1 MYEKLI
7 VQVICDKEI
16 GTAFYVA
23 PDLLLTAWHTVESFK
38 KDGNNVVKAVGG
50 DLKFVVDKIYK
61 NADVAVLKVQGKT
74 SKEYLPLLSHH
85 IRIGENCITFG
96 YPDTAKLKGLRV
108 NGNIKQKVLDSTADY
123 NLLTD
128 DTGDSFNYSGMSG
141 APVFQGD
148 NVVGVVIEQIGNSLN
163 LVSVQKLNDIQEDGY
178 LPIETE
184 QGVTTIPASIARD
197 VEASQPNF
205 EVIQALDERLTE
217 RSSKWVL
224 LYGSPGCGK
233 TTLTAYFESEYEN
246 LEILGR
252 FFFKVP
258 NDTRSRAE
266 RCSQGFFVNWLETIY
281 ANRTGAELV
290 KSSFEDKRNG
300 IAGWLRVISRVLL
313 NEGKQGVI
321 FIDGLDELSTEN
333 GNRVDDILSLIPDTL
348 PDNISIVLSCI
359 TKEILPASVIG
370 RIAADDYI
378 EVTPLNMA
386 ACESF
391 IQENSGEWPKPYTFI
406 QAVAVKTEG
415 HPLYMNYLC
424 RYISETFNE
433 TTKECELNDWLISLP
448 TISGDIRSYYE
459 AVWKKA
465 DPKGVVFEVL
475 ALLSQTRGPVKEE
488 HLIGMMKNPNPFEF
502 KSFTKEF
509 LHLLKE
515 KDSDVYEIY
524 HSSFRLFI
532 TGNLSTIISYTNDQ
546 IAAYCDAH
554 KEQIYSIENHLH
566 HVVNGSN
573 VRKGLAMCN
582 QNWADQCAINDVS
595 PDLIMHDIKE
605 CLSLAVDNNL
615 PIEVV
620 RLMLL
625 AQRIEMRCDSIMVDN
640 AKVVADIKI
649 LMGKPAV
656 ALKYLVRDNSL
667 LVNIDTAISY
677 LRCLFELG
685 YDDEAYTL
693 LCAIEATI
701 RKEINEN
708 IGKKSIPYVL
718 VLKGQLIV
726 EGILAGYEDPAH
738 LPSYLNFLNRLIEG
752 KDEEAIKMK
761 SMIREMI
768 LAYHISNE
776 LRSGKKIDIG
786 QHLKEYE
793 IDWNE
798 VFLMFFIKV
807 IALYDYTDTGLHAI
821 GQNEAYNDCLRQVE
835 EAMLS
840 HTFKFCEDELKVL
853 PSWLIDKKI
862 RMDIVQKILKD
873 YGPNPGSFVFRKDNG
888 VDVDADS
895 LNHFYQESL
904 YLAYLNEELTC
915 PALNRNYHSDISWAR
930 YIEALVARTAYVNGV
945 LYRKR
950 AVGEDYQG
958 MYAAV
963 KEIIDY
969 MDFSFEQRVRW
980 KRSYLLPEELIPFVY
995 DKLAEIYKEFFVDK
1009 LNDFMAHLQNRMSD
1023 QLSLYREG
1031 YCAILIRLTVIFA
1044 PSEQTRRIALYLA
1057 DEAVKYIEY
1066 AVQNRSER
1074 CGYLLQICREYA
1086 LMGENDKATVVYHEV
1101 IRSSMGPE
1109 WYKEAQLEFI
1119 NRFKS
1124 LDVAFDK
1131 KQIAHLAA
1139 IFEEASGEMTFQRYI
1154 RQQKN
1159 TFVATIAK
1167 TSSLKDAIAYY
1178 KFETLPAADRI
1189 VKNAEEWKVDMPKV
1203 GEGYEL
1209 GCNHLIEASAICQ
1222 LLEECKEVSP
1232 YIRYSISELFWDNW
1246 DKMHNDY
1253 QYAELHSDIFTVL
1266 GENKVQEVLLPR
1278 MAEYFIDEYNHDGK
1292 GDYLNE
1298 LERLQI
1304 PTAILDELEG
1314 KLEELG
1320 YKWERASKNRKNYV
1334 IEEERIDKLS
1344 DLPTCQA
1351 VLEKCRKD
1359 IVSPLGSY
1367 WYSLSEII
1375 SPLIR
1380 KTDLS
1385 FNELFEVVTG
1395 HYDINV
1401 RPSAEQFEKFNWFV
1415 GKLEE
1420 TDKDEQMIHLLIW
1433 FVLHPD
1439 RTISSRAFE
1448 SICWLVKYD
1457 ERVIDCLIDEVV
1469 SPSEIGL
1476 ATQASAV
1483 LLEMA
1488 KDNPDR
1494 VLAHTKMKD
1503 NETQLLHIPLFSV
1516 SRNLYEMAKI
1526 FAEECG
1532 YADLLNEL
1540 KSVIPESLPD
1550 RGDVWI
1556 DFEDKMFVEHKID
1569 KLNNLN
1575 VTGKDFATQYLDEV
1589 HAMTKNGSI
1598 KMLIRS
1604 DVYVQR
1610 SFYLDYSPKGRYSR
1624 IMENLFDRI
1633 LYSKVDNARAS
1644 HVYYA
1649 INDF

>member
-1 MYEKLI
+1 MMENLI
-7 VQVICDKEI
+7 VQVICDREV
-16 GTAFYVA
+16 GTTFYVA
-23 PDLLLTAWHTVESFK
+23 PNLLLTAWHTVASFK
-38 KDGNNVVKAVGG
+38 DDGYNVLKDIEG
-50 DLKFVVDKIYK
+50 DLTFVVEKIFEE
-61 NADVAVLKVQGKT
+61 ADVAVLKVLGRT
-74 SKEYLPLLSHH
+74 SEKCLSLLSHH
-85 IRIGENCITFG
+85 IRIGEHCNTFG
-96 YPDTAKLKGLRV
+96 YPDTAKLKGQRI

-123 NLLTD
+123 NLQTD
-128 DTGDSFNYSGMSG
+128 DTRDCLNYSGMSG
-141 APVFQGD
+141 APVCQD
-148 NVVGVVIEQIGNSLN
+148 DYIVGVVIEQTGNSLN
-163 LVSVQKLNDIQEDGY
+163 FVSIQKLNEIQEEGY

-184 QGVTTIPASIARD
+184 PGVTTIPTSIARD

-205 EVIQALDERLTE
+205 EVIQALDERLAD
-217 RSSKWVL
+217 RSSKWIL

-233 TTLTAYFESEYEN
+233 TTLTACFESKDEN
-246 LEILGR
+246 VEVLGR

-266 RCSQGFFVNWLETIY
+266 RCSQGFFVNWLETVY
-281 ANRTGAELV
+281 ANLTGAELV
-290 KSSFEDKRNG
+290 KSSFEDKRNK
-300 IAGWLRVISRVLL
+300 IAGWLSMINCVLL
-313 NEGKQGVI
+313 SKGKRGVI
-321 FIDGLDELSTEN
+321 FIDGLDELSTES
-333 GNRVDDILSLIPDTL
+333 GNRVDDFLSLIPDTL

-370 RIAADDYI
+370 RIAADNYI

-391 IQENSGEWPKPYTFI
+391 IQENSGEWSKPYSFI

-433 TTKECELNDWLISLP
+433 TTKEYELNDWLISLP
-448 TISGDIRSYYE
+448 TIGGDIRSYYE

-475 ALLSQTRGPVKEE
+475 ALLSQTRGPIEEE
-488 HLIGMMKNPNPFEF
+488 HLIGMMKSPNPFEF
-502 KSFTKEF
+502 KSVTKEF
-509 LHLLKE
+509 RHLLKE

-532 TGNLSTIISYTNDQ
+532 TGNLSTIINYTNDQ

-566 HVVNGSN
+566 HVVNGSD
-573 VRKGLAMCN
+573 VKKGLSMCN
-582 QNWADQCAINDVS
+582 QNWADQCAMKDVS
-595 PDLIMHDIKE
+595 PDLVMHDIKE
-605 CLSLAVDNNL
+605 CLSLAVDNIF

-625 AQRIEMRCDSIMVDN
+625 AQRIETRCDLIMVEN

-667 LVNIDTAISY
+667 LISIDTAISY

-685 YDDEAYTL
+685 YEDAAYTL
-693 LCAIEATI
+693 SCAIDAAI
-701 RKEINEN
+701 RKQINEN
-708 IGKKSIPYVL
+708 IGKKSSPYIF
-718 VLKGQLIV
+718 VLKGQLMV
-726 EGILAGYEDPAH
+726 EGILSGYEDPAH
-738 LPSYLNFLNRLIEG
+738 LPRYFRFLNHLIDG
-752 KDEEAIKMK
+752 QDEETQKMK

-768 LAYHISNE
+768 LAYQISNK
-776 LRSGKKIDIG
+776 LRAGNKIDIG
-786 QHLKEYE
+786 QHLTKYE

-798 VFLMFFIKV
+798 ELLMFFIKV
-807 IALYDYTDTGLHAI
+807 IALYDNTDTGLHSI
-821 GQNEAYNDCLRQVE
+821 GHNEAFNDCLKQVE

-840 HTFKFCEDELKVL
+840 HTFKFSSDDLKVL
-853 PSWLIDKKI
+853 PSRLINKNI
-862 RMDIVQKILKD
+862 RPDIVQKILKD
-873 YGPNPGSFVFRKDNG
+873 YGPNSGPFVFRKENG
-888 VDVDADS
+888 VDVDADA

-904 YLAYLNEELTC
+904 FMAYCDEEQPC
-915 PALNRNYHSDISWAR
+915 PTLNRNYYGDVHWEE
-930 YIEALVARTAYVNGV
+930 YIEALAARIAYVGGV

-950 AVGEDYQG
+950 AAGEDYQG
-958 MYAAV
+958 MYATV
-963 KEIIDY
+963 KEVIDY

-995 DKLAEIYKEFFVDK
+995 DKLAEIYKEFYVDK
-1009 LNDFMAHLQNRMSD
+1009 LNDFVTHLQNRMPN

-1031 YCAILIRLTVIFA
+1031 YCAVLIRLTGVFA
-1044 PSEQTRRIALYLA
+1044 PNEQTRGIAMYLA
-1057 DEAVKYIEY
+1057 DKAVNYIEY
-1066 AVQNRSER
+1066 AVQNRGER

-1086 LMGENDKATVVYHEV
+1086 LMGEKDKAADVYHEV
-1101 IRSSMGPE
+1101 MCSSMGPE

-1139 IFEEASGEMTFQRYI
+1139 IFEEASGEKTFQQYI

-1167 TSSLKDAIAYY
+1167 TSSLRDAIAYY

-1203 GEGYEL
+1203 GEGYDL

-1246 DKMHNDY
+1246 DKMHNDR
-1253 QYAELHSDIFTVL
+1253 QFAELHSDIFTVM
-1266 GENKVQEVLLPR
+1266 GENKVQEDLVPR
-1278 MAEYFIDEYNHDGK
+1278 MAEYFIDKYSRDGK
-1292 GDYLNE
+1292 GDYLND
-1298 LERLQI
+1298 LEHLKVSA
-1304 PTAILDELEG
+1304 AILNDLES
-1314 KLEELG
+1314 KLAALG
-1320 YKWERASKNRKNYV
+1320 YNWKRATKNRKNDV
-1334 IEEERIDKLS
+1334 VEEERIEKLS
-1344 DLPTCQA
+1344 DLPTSQA
-1351 VLEKCRKD
+1351 ILEKCRKD
-1359 IVSPLGSY
+1359 IVSPLGNY
-1367 WYSLSEII
+1367 WYSLSKII
-1375 SPLIR
+1375 SPLIS
-1380 KTDLS
+1380 KADFS
-1385 FNELFEVVTG
+1385 FNELFEVITG

-1401 RPSAEQFEKFNWFV
+1401 RPSAEQFEKFNWFE

-1420 TDKDEQMIHLLIW
+1420 SDRDEQMIHLLIW
-1433 FVLHPD
+1433 FLLHPD

-1457 ERVIDCLIDEVV
+1457 ERMIDCLIDEIV
-1469 SPSEIGL
+1469 SPSEMGL

-1488 KDNPDR
+1488 KDDPDM

-1503 NETQLLHIPLFSV
+1503 NVAQLLQIPLFSI
-1516 SRNLYEMAKI
+1516 SRNLYEMAKV
-1526 FAEECG
+1526 FAEKCG
-1532 YADLLNEL
+1532 YTDLLDDL

-1556 DFEDKMFVEHKID
+1556 DIEDSMFVEHKID

-1575 VTGKDFATQYLDEV
+1575 VTGKDFATQYLAEV
-1589 HAMTKNGSI
+1589 HEMDKTGAIRT
-1598 KMLIRS
+1598 LILS
-1604 DVYVQR
+1604 GVYVQR
-1610 SFYLDYSPKGRYSR
+1610 SFYLDYPPKGRYSR
-1624 IMENLFDRI
+1624 MMENLFDRI
-1633 LYSKVDNARAS
+1633 LYRKVDIARAG

-1649 INDF
+1649 INDY

>member
-7 VQVICDKEI
+7 VQIICDKEI

-23 PDLLLTAWHTVESFK
+23 PDLLLAAWHTVESFK
-38 KDGNNVVKAVGG
+38 NDGNNVVKAVEG
-50 DLKFVVDKIYK
+50 DLKFVVDKIYE
-61 NADVAVLKVQGKT
+61 NADVAVLKVQGRT
-74 SKEYLPLLSHH
+74 SEEYLPLLSHH
-85 IRIGENCITFG
+85 MRIGESCITFG
-96 YPDTAKLKGLRV
+96 YPDTAKLRGQRI

-123 NLLTD
+123 NLQTNE
-128 DTGDSFNYSGMSG
+128 TRDSLNYSGMSG

-148 NVVGVVIEQIGNSLN
+148 YVVGVVIEQIGNSLN
-163 LVSVQKLNDIQEDGY
+163 LVSIQKLNDIQEEGY
-178 LPIETE
+178 LLIETE
-184 QGVTTIPASIARD
+184 QEMTTIPASIARD

-205 EVIQALDERLTE
+205 EAIQALDERLAE
-217 RSSKWVL
+217 RRSKWVL

-233 TTLTAYFESEYEN
+233 TTLTASFESKDEN
-246 LEILGR
+246 LEVLGR

-258 NDTRSRAE
+258 NDTHSRAE
-266 RCSQGFFVNWLETIY
+266 RCSQGFFVDWLEIVY

-300 IAGWLRVISRVLL
+300 IAGWLRVISRALL
-313 NEGKQGVI
+313 NEGKRGVI
-321 FIDGLDELSTEN
+321 IIDGLDELSTEN
-333 GNRVDDILSLIPDTL
+333 GNRVDDILSLIPDAL
-348 PDNISIVLSCI
+348 PENISIVLSCI
-359 TKEILPASVIG
+359 TKEILPAGVIG

-391 IQENSGEWPKPYTFI
+391 IQENSGEWSKPYSFI

-424 RYISETFNE
+424 RYISEIFNE
-433 TTKECELNDWLISLP
+433 TTKECELNDWLVSLP
-448 TISGDIRSYYE
+448 TIGGDIRSYYE

-465 DPKGVVFEVL
+465 DPKGIVFEVL
-475 ALLSQTRGPVKEE
+475 ALLSQTRGPIEEE
-488 HLIGMMKNPNPFEF
+488 HLIGMMKSPNPFEF
-502 KSFTKEF
+502 KSVTKEF
-509 LHLLKE
+509 RHLLKE

-532 TGNLSTIISYTNDQ
+532 TGNLSTIINYTNDQ
-546 IAAYCDAH
+546 RAAYCDAH
-554 KEQIYSIENHLH
+554 KEQKYSIENHLH
-566 HVVNGSN
+566 HVVNGSD

-582 QNWADQCAINDVS
+582 QKWADQCAMNDVS
-595 PDLIMHDIKE
+595 PDLVMHDIKE

-625 AQRIEMRCDSIMVDN
+625 AQRIETRCDSIMVDN
-640 AKVVADIKI
+640 AKEMADIKI

-667 LVNIDTAISY
+667 LVSIDTAISY

-685 YDDEAYTL
+685 YEDEAYTL
-693 LCAIEATI
+693 SCAIEAAI
-701 RKEINEN
+701 RKQINEN
-708 IGKKSIPYVL
+708 IGKKTSPYVF
-718 VLKGQLIV
+718 VLKGQLMV
-726 EGILAGYEDPAH
+726 EGIQAGYEDSAH
-738 LPSYLNFLNRLIEG
+738 LPRYFSFLNRLIEG
-752 KDEEAIKMK
+752 EDEKTIKMK
-761 SMIREMI
+761 SIIREMI
-768 LAYHISNE
+768 LAYQISNE

-786 QHLKEYE
+786 QHLKKYE

-798 VFLMFFIKV
+798 EFLMFFIKV
-807 IALYDYTDTGLHAI
+807 IALYDNTDIGLHTI
-821 GQNEAYNDCLRQVE
+821 GHNEAFNDCLRQVE
-835 EAMLS
+835 EVMLS
-840 HTFKFCEDELKVL
+840 HTFKFCEDDLKVL
-853 PSWLIDKKI
+853 PSGLIDKKI
-862 RMDIVQKILKD
+862 RPNIVQKILKD
-873 YGPNPGSFVFRKDNG
+873 YGPNPGPFVFRKDNG
-888 VDVDADS
+888 VDIDTDL

-904 YLAYLNEELTC
+904 YLAYLDEKLPC
-915 PALNRNYHSDISWAR
+915 PALNRDYHGDISWAK
-930 YIEALVARTAYVNGV
+930 YIEALVARTAYINGV

-950 AVGEDYQG
+950 AAGEDYQG

-963 KEIIDY
+963 MEIINY
-969 MDFSFEQRVRW
+969 IDFSFEQRVRW

-995 DKLAEIYKEFFVDK
+995 DKLAKIYKGFFVDK
-1009 LNDFMAHLQNRMSD
+1009 LNDFMVHLQNRMLD

-1044 PSEQTRRIALYLA
+1044 PSEQTRGIALYLA

-1086 LMGENDKATVVYHEV
+1086 LMGEKDKVTDVYHEV
-1101 IRSSMGPE
+1101 MRSSMGPE

-1124 LDVAFDK
+1124 LDVAFNNN
-1131 KQIAHLAA
+1131 QIAHLAA
-1139 IFEEASGEMTFQRYI
+1139 IFEEASGEMTFQQYI

-1167 TSSLKDAIAYY
+1167 ASSIKDAIAYY

-1203 GEGYEL
+1203 GEGYDL

-1222 LLEECKEVSP
+1222 LLEECKKVSP

-1253 QYAELHSDIFTVL
+1253 QYAKLHADIFTVL
-1266 GENKVQEVLLPR
+1266 GENKVQEDLVPR
-1278 MAEYFIDEYNHDGK
+1278 MAEYYIDKYNHDGK

-1298 LERLQI
+1298 LERLKI
-1304 PTAILDELEG
+1304 PAAILNALEG

-1320 YKWERASKNRKNYV
+1320 YKWKRASKNKKNDV
-1334 IEEERIDKLS
+1334 VEEGRIEKLS
-1344 DLPTCQA
+1344 NWPTSQA
-1351 VLEKCRKD
+1351 FLEKCRKD

-1375 SPLIR
+1375 SPLI
-1380 KTDLS
+1380 KKSDFS
-1385 FNELFEVVTG
+1385 FNELFDVVAG

-1401 RPSAEQFEKFNWFV
+1401 RPSAEQLEKFNWFE
-1415 GKLEE
+1415 GKLHER
-1420 TDKDEQMIHLLIW
+1420 DGDEQMIHLLIW
-1433 FVLHPD
+1433 FLLHPD
-1439 RTISSRAFE
+1439 RTISYRAFE

-1457 ERVIDCLIDEVV
+1457 ERIIDCLIDEVV
-1469 SPSEIGL
+1469 NPSEIGL

-1483 LLEMA
+1483 LLDLA
-1488 KDNPDR
+1488 KDRPNM
-1494 VLAHTKMKD
+1494 VLSHMKMKE
-1503 NETQLLHIPLFSV
+1503 NEAQLLHVSLFSV
-1516 SRNLYEMAKI
+1516 SRNLYEMAKV
-1526 FAEECG
+1526 FADKCG
-1532 YADLLNEL
+1532 YVNLLNEL

-1556 DFEDKMFVEHKID
+1556 DFDDMMFVEHKID
-1569 KLNNLN
+1569 RLNDLN
-1575 VTGKDFATQYLDEV
+1575 VTGRDFATQYLEEV
-1589 HAMTKNGSI
+1589 HEMAKNGAI

-1604 DVYVQR
+1604 GVYVQR
-1610 SFYLDYSPKGRYSR
+1610 SFYLDYPPKGRYSR

-1633 LYSKVDNARAS
+1633 LYSKVDNARAG

-1649 INDF
+1649 INDC

>member
-7 VQVICDKEI
+7 VQIFCDKEV

-38 KDGNNVVKAVGG
+38 EGGKNVLKDVEG
-50 DLKFVVDKIYK
+50 DLAFVVEKEYED
-61 NADVAVLKVQGKT
+61 ADVAVLKVQGR
-74 SKEYLPLLSHH
+74 SLEEYLPLLSHH
-85 IRIGENCITFG
+85 IRIGESCITFG
-96 YPDTAKLKGLRV
+96 YPDTAKQNGLRLE
-108 NGNIKQKVLDSTADY
+108 GNIKQRVMGPTADF
-123 NLLTD
+123 NLQTD
-128 DTGDSFNYSGMSG
+128 DTRDGYDYSGMSG
-141 APVFQGD
+141 APLFLGNQ
-148 NVVGVVIEQIGNSLN
+148 VVGVVIEQTGNSLN
-163 LVSVQKLNDIQEDGY
+163 LVSVQKLNEIQEGA
-178 LPIETE
+178 LPIEIE
-184 QGVTTIPASIARD
+184 QELTSIPASIAWD
-197 VEASQPNF
+197 VEVSQPNF
-205 EVIQALDERLTE
+205 EVIQTLDERLAD
-217 RSSKWVL
+217 SGSKWLL

-233 TTLTAYFESEYEN
+233 TTLSAYFESNDEN
-246 LEILGR
+246 VEVLGR

-258 NDTRSRAE
+258 NDIHSRAE
-266 RCSQGFFVNWLETIY
+266 RCSQGFFVNWLETVY
-281 ANRTGAELV
+281 ANLTGAELV
-290 KSSFEDKRNG
+290 KSSFEDKRNRV
-300 IAGWLRVISRVLL
+300 AGWLSMISRMLL
-313 NEGKQGVI
+313 SKGKRGII
-321 FIDGLDELSTEN
+321 FIDGLDELSTEC

-370 RIAADDYI
+370 RISADNYI

-391 IQENSGEWPKPYTFI
+391 IQENSGEWSKPYSFI

-433 TTKECELNDWLISLP
+433 STKECELNDWLISLP

-475 ALLSQTRGPVKEE
+475 ALLSQTRGPVEEE
-488 HLIGMMKNPNPFEF
+488 HLIGMMKSPNPFEF
-502 KSFTKEF
+502 KSVTKEF
-509 LHLLKE
+509 WHLLKE

-532 TGNLSTIISYTNDQ
+532 TGNLSTIINYTNDQ

-566 HVVNGSN
+566 HVVNGSD

-582 QNWADQCAINDVS
+582 QSWADQCAINDVS
-595 PDLIMHDIKE
+595 PDLVMHDIKE

-625 AQRIEMRCDSIMVDN
+625 AQRIETRCDSIMVDN
-640 AKVVADIKI
+640 AKEVADIKI

-667 LVNIDTAISY
+667 LVGIDMAISY

-685 YDDEAYTL
+685 YEDEAYTL
-693 LCAIEATI
+693 SCAIEAAI
-701 RKEINEN
+701 RKQINEN
-708 IGKKSIPYVL
+708 IGKKSSPYVF
-718 VLKGQLIV
+718 VLKGQLMV

-738 LPSYLNFLNRLIEG
+738 LPRYFSFLNRLIEG
-752 KDEEAIKMK
+752 KNEGTIKMK

-768 LAYHISNE
+768 LAYQISNE

-786 QHLKEYE
+786 QHLKKYE

-798 VFLMFFIKV
+798 EFLMFFIKV
-807 IALYDYTDTGLHAI
+807 IALYDHTDTGLHVI
-821 GQNEAYNDCLRQVE
+821 GHNEAFNDCLRQVE

-862 RMDIVQKILKD
+862 RTDIVQKILKD

-904 YLAYLNEELTC
+904 YLAYLDEELPC
-915 PALNRNYHSDISWAR
+915 PALNRNYHGDISWAR
-930 YIEALVARTAYVNGV
+930 YIEALVTRTAYVNGV

-950 AVGEDYQG
+950 AAGEDYQG

-963 KEIIDY
+963 KEIIDS

-1044 PSEQTRRIALYLA
+1044 PSEQTRGIALYLA

-1066 AVQNRSER
+1066 AVQNRSEC

-1086 LMGENDKATVVYHEV
+1086 LMGENDKTTVVYHEV
-1101 IRSSMGPE
+1101 MRSSMGPE

-1203 GEGYEL
+1203 GEGYDL

-1253 QYAELHSDIFTVL
+1253 QYAELHADIFTVL
-1266 GENKVQEVLLPR
+1266 GENKVQENLLPR

-1298 LERLQI
+1298 LERLKI
-1304 PTAILDELEG
+1304 PTAILNELES

-1320 YKWERASKNRKNYV
+1320 YKWKRVSKNRKNDM
-1334 IEEERIDKLS
+1334 IEEERIEKLS
-1344 DLPTCQA
+1344 DLPTSQA

-1375 SPLIR
+1375 SPLIS
-1380 KTDLS
+1380 KSDFN
-1385 FNELFEVVTG
+1385 FNELFEVITS

-1401 RPSAEQFEKFNWFV
+1401 RPSAEQFEKFNWFE

-1420 TDKDEQMIHLLIW
+1420 RDRDEQMIHLLIW
-1433 FVLHPD
+1433 FLLHPD
-1439 RTISSRAFE
+1439 RTISSRAYE
-1448 SICWLVKYD
+1448 AICWLVKYD
-1457 ERVIDCLIDEVV
+1457 GRVIDCLIDEVV

-1503 NETQLLHIPLFSV
+1503 NEAQLLNIPLFSV
-1516 SRNLYEMAKI
+1516 SRNLYEMAKV
-1526 FAEECG
+1526 FAEKCG
-1532 YADLLNEL
+1532 YTDLLDEL

-1556 DFEDKMFVEHKID
+1556 DFKDKMFVEHKID
-1569 KLNNLN
+1569 MLNNLN
-1575 VTGKDFATQYLDEV
+1575 VTGKDFAMLYLDEV
-1589 HAMTKNGSI
+1589 HEMAKNGVVST
-1598 KMLIRS
+1598 LIRS
-1604 DVYVQR
+1604 GVYVQR
-1610 SFYLDYSPKGRYSR
+1610 SFYLDYPPKGRYSR
-1624 IMENLFDRI
+1624 MMENLFDRI
-1633 LYSKVDNARAS
+1633 LYRKVDNARAGR
-1644 HVYYA
+1644 VYNA
-1649 INDF
+1649 INDY

>member
-7 VQVICDKEI
+7 VQIICDSEI

-23 PDLLLTAWHTVESFK
+23 PDLLLAAWHTVESFK
-38 KDGNNVVKAVGG
+38 NDGNNVVKAVEG
-50 DLKFVVDKIYK
+50 DLKFVVDKIYE
-61 NADVAVLKVQGKT
+61 NADVAVLKVLGRT
-74 SKEYLPLLSHH
+74 SEEYLPLLSHH
-85 IRIGENCITFG
+85 MRIRESCITFG
-96 YPDTAKLKGLRV
+96 YPDTTKLRGQRI

-123 NLLTD
+123 NLQTD
-128 DTGDSFNYSGMSG
+128 ETRDCLNYSGMSG
-141 APVFQGD
+141 APVLQGD
-148 NVVGVVIEQIGNSLN
+148 YVVGIVIEQIGNSLN
-163 LVSVQKLNDIQEDGY
+163 LVSIQKLNDIQEEGY

-205 EVIQALDERLTE
+205 EAIHALDERLAE
-217 RSSKWVL
+217 RISKWVL

-233 TTLTAYFESEYEN
+233 TTLTASFESKDED
-246 LEILGR
+246 LEVLGR

-258 NDTRSRAE
+258 NDTHSRAE
-266 RCSQGFFVNWLETIY
+266 RCSQGFFVDWLETVY

-300 IAGWLRVISRVLL
+300 IAGWLRVISRALL
-313 NEGKQGVI
+313 NEGKRGVI
-321 FIDGLDELSTEN
+321 IIDGLDELSTEN
-333 GNRVDDILSLIPDTL
+333 GNCVDDILSLIPDAL
-348 PDNISIVLSCI
+348 PENISIVLSCI
-359 TKEILPASVIG
+359 TKEILPAGVIR

-391 IQENSGEWPKPYTFI
+391 ILENSGEWSKPYSFI

-424 RYISETFNE
+424 RYISEIFNE
-433 TTKECELNDWLISLP
+433 TTKECELNDWLVSLP
-448 TISGDIRSYYE
+448 TIGGDIRSYYE
-459 AVWKKA
+459 AVWKNA
-465 DPKGVVFEVL
+465 DPKGIVFEVL
-475 ALLSQTRGPVKEE
+475 ALLSQTRGPIEEE
-488 HLIGMMKNPNPFEF
+488 HLIGMMKRPDTFEF
-502 KSFTKEF
+502 KSVTKEF
-509 LHLLKE
+509 MHLLKE

-532 TGNLSTIISYTNDQ
+532 TGKLSTIINYTNDQ

-554 KEQIYSIENHLH
+554 KEQKYSIENHLH
-566 HVVNGSN
+566 HVVNGSD
-573 VRKGLAMCN
+573 VRKGLDMCN
-582 QNWADQCAINDVS
+582 QKWADQCAMNDVA
-595 PDLIMHDIKE
+595 PDLVMHDIKE

-625 AQRIEMRCDSIMVDN
+625 AQRIETRCDSIMVDN
-640 AKVVADIKI
+640 AKEMADIKI

-667 LVNIDTAISY
+667 LVSIDTAISY
-677 LRCLFELG
+677 LRSLFELG
-685 YDDEAYTL
+685 YEDEACTL
-693 LCAIEATI
+693 SCAIEAAI
-701 RKEINEN
+701 RKQINEN
-708 IGKKSIPYVL
+708 IGKKSSPYVF
-718 VLKGQLIV
+718 VLKGQLMV

-738 LPSYLNFLNRLIEG
+738 LPRYFSFLNRLIEG
-752 KDEEAIKMK
+752 KDERTIKMK

-768 LAYHISNE
+768 LAYQISNK

-786 QHLKEYE
+786 QHLKKYE

-798 VFLMFFIKV
+798 EFLMFFIKV
-807 IALYDYTDTGLHAI
+807 LALYDNTDIGLHAI
-821 GQNEAYNDCLRQVE
+821 GHNEAFNDCLRQVE
-835 EAMLS
+835 KAMLS
-840 HTFKFCEDELKVL
+840 HTFKFCEDDLKVL
-853 PSWLIDKKI
+853 PSALIDKKI
-862 RMDIVQKILKD
+862 RPDIVQKILKD
-873 YGPNPGSFVFRKDNG
+873 YSPNPGPFVFRKDNG
-888 VDVDADS
+888 VDVNTDS
-895 LNHFYQESL
+895 LNHFYQENL
-904 YLAYLNEELTC
+904 YLAYLDEKLPC
-915 PALNRNYHSDISWAR
+915 PALNRDYHGDIFWEK
-930 YIEALVARTAYVNGV
+930 YIEALVARTAYINGV

-950 AVGEDYQG
+950 AAVEDYQG
-958 MYAAV
+958 MYATV
-963 KEIIDY
+963 MEIISY
-969 MDFSFEQRVRW
+969 IDFSFEQRVRW
-980 KRSYLLPEELIPFVY
+980 KRSYLLPEELILFVY
-995 DKLAEIYKEFFVDK
+995 DKLAEVYKEFFGDK
-1009 LNDFMAHLQNRMSD
+1009 LNDFMVHLQNRMLD

-1044 PSEQTRRIALYLA
+1044 PSEQMRGIALYLA

-1086 LMGENDKATVVYHEV
+1086 LMGEKDKAIGVYHEV
-1101 IRSSMGPE
+1101 MRSSMGPE

-1124 LDVAFDK
+1124 LNVVFDNN
-1131 KQIAHLAA
+1131 QIAHLAA

-1178 KFETLPAADRI
+1178 KFETLPAANRI

-1203 GEGYEL
+1203 GEGYDL

-1253 QYAELHSDIFTVL
+1253 QYAELHADIFTVL
-1266 GENKVQEVLLPR
+1266 GENKVQKDLVPR
-1278 MAEYFIDEYNHDGK
+1278 MAEYYVDEYNDGK
-1292 GDYLNE
+1292 GGYLNE
-1298 LERLQI
+1298 LERLKI
-1304 PTAILDELEG
+1304 PTAILNALEG

-1320 YKWERASKNRKNYV
+1320 YKWKRASNNRKKDV
-1334 IEEERIDKLS
+1334 VEEGRIEKLS
-1344 DLPTCQA
+1344 DLPTSQA
-1351 VLEKCRKD
+1351 LLEKCRKD

-1367 WYSLSEII
+1367 WYSLSQII
-1375 SPLIR
+1375 SPLI
-1380 KTDLS
+1380 KKSDFS
-1385 FNELFEVVTG
+1385 FNELFDVVTR

-1401 RPSAEQFEKFNWFV
+1401 RPSAEQLEKFNWFE
-1415 GKLEE
+1415 GKVQER
-1420 TDKDEQMIHLLIW
+1420 DRDEQMIHLLIW
-1433 FVLHPD
+1433 FLLHPD

-1457 ERVIDCLIDEVV
+1457 ERMIDCLIDEVV

-1483 LLEMA
+1483 LLDLA
-1488 KDNPDR
+1488 KVHPDM
-1494 VLAHTKMKD
+1494 VLSHMKMKD
-1503 NETQLLHIPLFSV
+1503 NEVQLLHVSLFSV
-1516 SRNLYEMAKI
+1516 SRNLYEMAKV
-1526 FAEECG
+1526 FAEKCG
-1532 YADLLNEL
+1532 YVNLLNEL

-1556 DFEDKMFVEHKID
+1556 DFDDKMFVGHKID
-1569 KLNNLN
+1569 RLNDLN
-1575 VTGKDFATQYLDEV
+1575 VTGRDFATQYLEEV
-1589 HAMTKNGSI
+1589 HEMAKNGSI

-1604 DVYVQR
+1604 GMYVQR
-1610 SFYLDYSPKGRYSR
+1610 SFYLDYPTLGRYSK

-1633 LYSKVDNARAS
+1633 LYSKVDSARAG

-1649 INDF
+1649 INDC

>member
-7 VQVICDKEI
+7 VQIFCDKEV

-38 KDGNNVVKAVGG
+38 EGGKNVLKDVEG
-50 DLKFVVDKIYK
+50 DLAFVVEKEYED
-61 NADVAVLKVQGKT
+61 ADVAVLKVQGR
-74 SKEYLPLLSHH
+74 SLEEYLPLLSHH
-85 IRIGENCITFG
+85 IRIGESCITFG
-96 YPDTAKLKGLRV
+96 YPDTAKQNGLRLE
-108 NGNIKQKVLDSTADY
+108 GNIKQRVMGPTADF
-123 NLLTD
+123 NLQTD
-128 DTGDSFNYSGMSG
+128 DTRDGYDYSGMSG
-141 APVFQGD
+141 APLFLGNQ
-148 NVVGVVIEQIGNSLN
+148 VVGVVIEQTGNSLN
-163 LVSVQKLNDIQEDGY
+163 LVSVQKLNEIQEGA
-178 LPIETE
+178 LPIEIE
-184 QGVTTIPASIARD
+184 QELTSIPASIARD
-197 VEASQPNF
+197 VEVSQPNF
-205 EVIQALDERLTE
+205 EVIQTLDERLAD
-217 RSSKWVL
+217 SGSKWLL

-233 TTLTAYFESEYEN
+233 TTLSAYFESNDEN
-246 LEILGR
+246 VEVLGR

-258 NDTRSRAE
+258 NDIHSRAE
-266 RCSQGFFVNWLETIY
+266 RCSQGFFVNWLETVY
-281 ANRTGAELV
+281 ANLTGAELV
-290 KSSFEDKRNG
+290 KSSFEDKRNRV
-300 IAGWLRVISRVLL
+300 AGWLSMISRVLL
-313 NEGKQGVI
+313 SKGKRGII
-321 FIDGLDELSTEN
+321 FIDGLDELSTEC

-370 RIAADDYI
+370 RISADNYI

-391 IQENSGEWPKPYTFI
+391 IQENSGEWSKPYSFI

-433 TTKECELNDWLISLP
+433 STKECELNDWLISLP

-475 ALLSQTRGPVKEE
+475 ALLSQTRGPVEEE
-488 HLIGMMKNPNPFEF
+488 HLIGMMKSPNPFEF
-502 KSFTKEF
+502 KSVTKEF
-509 LHLLKE
+509 WHLLKE

-532 TGNLSTIISYTNDQ
+532 TGNLSTIINYTNDQ

-566 HVVNGSN
+566 HVVNGSD

-582 QNWADQCAINDVS
+582 QSWADQCAINDVS
-595 PDLIMHDIKE
+595 PDLVMHDIKE

-625 AQRIEMRCDSIMVDN
+625 AQRIETRCDSIMVDN
-640 AKVVADIKI
+640 AKEVADIKI

-667 LVNIDTAISY
+667 LVGIDMAISY

-685 YDDEAYTL
+685 YEDEAYTL
-693 LCAIEATI
+693 SCAIEAAI
-701 RKEINEN
+701 RKQINEN
-708 IGKKSIPYVL
+708 IGKKSSPYVF
-718 VLKGQLIV
+718 VLKGQLMV

-738 LPSYLNFLNRLIEG
+738 LPRYFSFLNRLIEG
-752 KDEEAIKMK
+752 KNEGTIKMK

-768 LAYHISNE
+768 LAYQISNE

-786 QHLKEYE
+786 QHLKKYE

-798 VFLMFFIKV
+798 EFLMFFIKV
-807 IALYDYTDTGLHAI
+807 IALYDHTDTGLHAI
-821 GQNEAYNDCLRQVE
+821 GHNEAFNDCLRQVE

-862 RMDIVQKILKD
+862 RTDIVQKILKD

-904 YLAYLNEELTC
+904 YLAYLDEELPC
-915 PALNRNYHSDISWAR
+915 PALNRNYHGDISWAR
-930 YIEALVARTAYVNGV
+930 YIEALVTRTAYVNGV

-950 AVGEDYQG
+950 AAGEDYQG

-963 KEIIDY
+963 KEIIDS

-1044 PSEQTRRIALYLA
+1044 PSEQTRGIALYLA

-1066 AVQNRSER
+1066 AVQNRSEC

-1086 LMGENDKATVVYHEV
+1086 LMGENDKTTVVYHEV
-1101 IRSSMGPE
+1101 MRSSMGPE

-1203 GEGYEL
+1203 GEGYDL

-1253 QYAELHSDIFTVL
+1253 QYAELHADIFTVL
-1266 GENKVQEVLLPR
+1266 GENKVQENLLPR
-1278 MAEYFIDEYNHDGK
+1278 MAEYFIDVYNHDGK

-1298 LERLQI
+1298 LERLKI
-1304 PTAILDELEG
+1304 PTAILNELES

-1320 YKWERASKNRKNYV
+1320 YKWKRVSKNRKNDM
-1334 IEEERIDKLS
+1334 IEEERIEKLS
-1344 DLPTCQA
+1344 DLPTSQA

-1375 SPLIR
+1375 SPLIS
-1380 KTDLS
+1380 KSDFY
-1385 FNELFEVVTG
+1385 FNELFEVITS

-1401 RPSAEQFEKFNWFV
+1401 RPSAEQFEKFNWFE

-1420 TDKDEQMIHLLIW
+1420 RDRDEQMIHLLIW
-1433 FVLHPD
+1433 FLLHPD
-1439 RTISSRAFE
+1439 RTISSRAYE
-1448 SICWLVKYD
+1448 AICWLVKYD

-1503 NETQLLHIPLFSV
+1503 NEAQLLNIPLFSV
-1516 SRNLYEMAKI
+1516 SRNLYEMAKV
-1526 FAEECG
+1526 FAEKCG
-1532 YADLLNEL
+1532 YTDLLAEL

-1556 DFEDKMFVEHKID
+1556 DFKDKMFVEHKID
-1569 KLNNLN
+1569 MLNNLN
-1575 VTGKDFATQYLDEV
+1575 VTGKDFAMLYLDEV
-1589 HAMTKNGSI
+1589 HEMAKNGVVST
-1598 KMLIRS
+1598 LIRS
-1604 DVYVQR
+1604 GVYVQR
-1610 SFYLDYSPKGRYSR
+1610 SFYLDYPPKGRYSR
-1624 IMENLFDRI
+1624 MMENLFDRI
-1633 LYSKVDNARAS
+1633 LYRKVDNARAGR
-1644 HVYYA
+1644 VYNA
-1649 INDF
+1649 INDY